1 MAGHLSPALQDF
13 IHRCIPTFRA
23 AELLLFFAANRER
36 DYSPE
41 EIVVCMRPAVITTSA
56 VREYAT
62 TFTAN
67 DLTTETRGRFRYGPL
82 SWDSERAIA
91 ELALAYNEQPVTLI
105 VTIHHIT
112 ESRSGTSPM

>member
-41 EIVVCMRPAVITTSA
+41 EIVVGMRPAVITVSA
-56 VREYAT
+56 VREYAAL
-62 TFTAN
+62 FTSN
-67 DLTTETRGRFRYGPL
+67 HLTSETSSRFRYGPSSSDL
-82 SWDSERAIA
+82 ERVIG
-91 ELALAYNEQPVTLI
+91 ELVVAYNEQPVTLI
-105 VTIHHIT
+105 VAIHQLT
-112 ESRSGTSPM
+112 EGR